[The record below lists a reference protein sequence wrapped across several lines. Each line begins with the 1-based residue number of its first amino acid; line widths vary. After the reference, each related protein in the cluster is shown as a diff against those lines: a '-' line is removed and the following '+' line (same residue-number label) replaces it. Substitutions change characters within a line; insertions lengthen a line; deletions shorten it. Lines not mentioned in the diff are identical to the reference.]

1 MISIAYSINKYNKI
15 IKKIVDKSVKAV
27 YTIRGVKKKTLHMI
41 SSKVFKTVIS
51 QTTEYMST
59 VNADDALKEI
69 VELTR
74 LYDVYGPLLSDH
86 KKEIFE
92 SYVLDNYSL
101 AEIAEQVGISRQG
114 VRDIVKRCSKE
125 LQEAEDKLGFL
136 KKLDRVSEI
145 VEETKEKNRNI
156 EVSKKLEEISNLI
169 SS

>member
-1 MISIAYSINKYNKI
+1 
-15 IKKIVDKSVKAV
+15 
-27 YTIRGVKKKTLHMI
+27 
-41 SSKVFKTVIS
+41 
-51 QTTEYMST
+51 MST
-59 VNADDALKEI
+59 GNADEALKEI

-101 AEIAEQVGISRQG
+101 SEIADQVGLSRQG

-125 LQEAEDKLGFL
+125 LQDAEEKLGFL
-136 KKLDRVSEI
+136 KKMDRVSEL
-145 VEETKEKNRNI
+145 VGESVKMTKEPETKKT
-156 EVSKKLEEISNLI
+156 LYEISSLL